1 LIPGAVE
8 ETLRFDPS
16 VPAWRRMTTRAV
28 TVGGVDLP
36 AGAKLFLWLAATGRD
51 ADVFAEPDAFDPRR
65 PNAKAHLAFGGKS
78 VHYCLGAN
86 LGRLEAA
93 IAVDELAERYPSMA
107 LPSQQL
113 PFHPNISFRGPQRMI
128 VEVR

>member
-1 LIPGAVE
+1 
-8 ETLRFDPS
+8 
-16 VPAWRRMTTRAV
+16 
-28 TVGGVDLP
+28 
-36 AGAKLFLWLAATGRD
+36 
-51 ADVFAEPDAFDPRR
+51 
-65 PNAKAHLAFGGKS
+65 

-86 LGRLEAA
+86 LGRLEAT

-107 LPSQQL
+107 LPRQQL